1 MTKTIQ
7 EISQAQDFEIEEM
20 MTALLKRYR
29 ELYPDWEVSVISL
42 EKKDDRNRQ
51 IDEVIQFLE
60 KLKG

>member
-42 EKKDDRNRQ
+42 KKKDDRNRQ

-60 KLKG
+60 KLKD

>member
-51 IDEVIQFLE
+51 IDEVIHFLE
-60 KLKG
+60 KLKD

>member
-20 MTALLKRYR
+20 MTALVKRYR
-29 ELYPDWEVSVISL
+29 ELYPDWEVRVISL

-60 KLKG
+60 KLKD

>member
-42 EKKDDRNRQ
+42 EKKDNRNRQ

-60 KLKG
+60 KLKD

>member
-60 KLKG
+60 KLKE

>member
-60 KLKG
+60 KLKD

>member
-29 ELYPDWEVSVISL
+29 ELYPDWEVRVISL

-60 KLKG
+60 KLKD

>member
-7 EISQAQDFEIEEM
+7 EISQARDFEIEEM

-60 KLKG
+60 KLKD